1 MIINIFI
8 LICVYLCLFV
18 VSLILLSLSSF
29 LLSLSSFLFT
39 ISSFWIKILVIEYL
53 KARKNLKSGLYYLV
67 FGVCSPDFSVGAFG
81 GAFLP
86 HAEIKGANKI
96 AATHIKTRLFLRIF
110 FITSQYQFFRKNL
123 ILSKTVKSPRPK
135 GRGFPVRISA
145 HFI

>member
-1 MIINIFI
+1 VDTNDHKYF
-8 LICVYLCLFV
+8 YFNLCLFV

-29 LLSLSSFLFT
+29 FFT
-39 ISSFWIKILVIEYL
+39 ISYFWIKILVIEYL
-53 KARKNLKSGLYYLV
+53 KARKNLKSDLIYLV
-67 FGVCSPDFSVGAFG
+67 FGVCSPDFSVGGFG

-123 ILSKTVKSPRPK
+123 ILSKTVNFASVHGCALPK
-135 GRGFPVRISA
+135 NDIGGVASSFQ
-145 HFI
+145 